1 MVLKN
6 DLTHEVVQSRAYDI
20 ILLVSFVVLV
30 PCGAIAAVYS
40 KMKTVQAA
48 LTESIALSKHGEA
61 RRHAYKL
68 QVLGLSDD
76 VNREIMRR
84 YIAGWQINKKFATF
98 LSHFKNES
106 AAEARILKSQLGDKL
121 RLAGDQVFLDAGAFQ
136 FHVRSYTCYL
146 TTVGRVSHRRQSERP
161 P

>member
-1 MVLKN
+1 MVLKH
-6 DLTHEVVQSRAYDI
+6 DLTHEVVQSSAYDM
-20 ILLVSFVVLV
+20 ILLVSFILLV
-30 PCGAIAAVYS
+30 PCGAIAATCS
-40 KMKTVQAA
+40 KMKTVQTT
-48 LTESIALSKHGEA
+48 LSESIPLSKHGEA

-76 VNREIMRR
+76 VNRDILRR

-121 RLAGDQVFLDAGAFQ
+121 RLADDKVFLDAGMFQ
-136 FHVRSYTCYL
+136 CHVRS
-146 TTVGRVSHRRQSERP
+146 
-161 P
+161 